1 MELGL
6 QRGSQEVKLAHSS
19 AFLCLEFRIPNL
31 PDTVHA
37 STVSRFATP
46 VCLTGIYEP
55 CVGLTP
61 VGRRAAGLV

>member
-1 MELGL
+1 M
-6 QRGSQEVKLAHSS
+6 KLARAS
-19 AFLCLEFRIPNL
+19 AFLCPEFRIPNL

-37 STVSRFATP
+37 SAVSHFATP
-46 VCLTGIYEP
+46 VHLAGVYEP

>member
-1 MELGL
+1 MK
-6 QRGSQEVKLAHSS
+6 SAHAS
-19 AFLCLEFRIPNL
+19 AFLGLEFQIPNL

-37 STVSRFATP
+37 RAVSHFATP
-46 VCLTGIYEP
+46 VHLAGIYEP